1 MPSIPTSTTTVT
13 DWTGR
18 FLPDGAG
25 RVMDDFLS
33 RALIAGIGFALVA
46 GPLGCFV
53 VWQRL
58 AYFGDTMA
66 HSALL
71 GVALALA
78 FQLNILLG
86 VFGVC
91 LGIALV
97 LGRVSERSG
106 LSGDT
111 ALGILS
117 HSTLAVGLVLVSLMY
132 WVRVDI
138 LHFLFGNI
146 LAVNWSEII
155 VLYAGGSLILAVLW
169 WKWDALISLTVS
181 EQIAS
186 AENMGP
192 VRTRYLLVVLL
203 AVIVAFAMKIVGIIL
218 TVALLIIPAAA
229 ARQFSAA
236 PEQMAVGASIIG
248 VLSVIGGLMG
258 SLEFDTPP
266 GPSIVVNAL
275 ILFILGMIG
284 SWLADRYGGRSGR
297 SRPK

>member
-1 MPSIPTSTTTVT
+1 M
-13 DWTGR
+13 
-18 FLPDGAG
+18 
-25 RVMDDFLS
+25 
-33 RALIAGIGFALVA
+33 IAGIGFAIVA

-58 AYFGDTMA
+58 AYFGDAMA

-78 FQLNILLG
+78 FEINILIG

-91 LGIALV
+91 LLIALI
-97 LGRVSERSG
+97 LGRVSDQSR

-111 ALGILS
+111 TLGILS

-146 LAVNWSEII
+146 LAVTGTEII
-155 VLYAGGSLILAVLW
+155 IIYAGGSLVLAVLL
-169 WKWDALISLTVS
+169 WKWKPLISLTVS
-181 EQIAS
+181 EEIAA
-186 AENMGP
+186 AENMQP
-192 VRTRYLLVVLL
+192 VQTRYLLVILI
-203 AVIVAFAMKIVGIIL
+203 AAIVAFAMKIVGIIL

-229 ARQFSAA
+229 ARQLSRT
-236 PEQMAVGASIIG
+236 PEQMAVGASIVG
-248 VLSVIGGLMG
+248 VLAVVGGLMT

-275 ILFILGMIG
+275 IFFLLGLIG
-284 SWLADRYGGRSGR
+284 SRLMARDG
-297 SRPK
+297 